1 MFSSGYCRNRY
12 HPRGAWRR
20 NALFAETIL
29 PFASRPRRKGAS
41 SPRAARRGRD
51 ARKNGGRRR
60 ERITWR
66 RWRDE
71 DEETVL
77 FNLGK
82 RRERRREEE
91 EVVRD
96 PPAKGSYYNKFVG
109 DLRSGNNS
117 ELRVTLRMCL
127 SLLLFKWEWKATS
140 CAGCDL
146 HLSLFPPLLLYFL
159 SSPARGPGNM
169 EKPFRKVGREPFW
182 KGGEVD

>member
-1 MFSSGYCRNRY
+1 M
-12 HPRGAWRR
+12 
-20 NALFAETIL
+20 
-29 PFASRPRRKGAS
+29 
-41 SPRAARRGRD
+41 
-51 ARKNGGRRR
+51 
-60 ERITWR
+60 
-66 RWRDE
+66 
-71 DEETVL
+71 
-77 FNLGK
+77 
-82 RRERRREEE
+82 
-91 EVVRD
+91 VRD

-169 EKPFRKVGREPFW
+169 EKSFRKAGREPFW